1 MMSRKIN
8 VSVDRRGQV
17 KTDFVGFPGEDCFDE
32 ADSLLR
38 ALRHFG
44 VQVVSADTLRK
55 SAAQIEAER
64 AGVAETER
72 ERRPVKSSGD

>member
-1 MMSRKIN
+1 MSRKIN

-32 ADSLLR
+32 ADNLLR

-44 VQVVSADTLRK
+44 VQVVSADTVRK
-55 SAAQIEAER
+55 SASQTEAER
-64 AGVAETER
+64 AGLADI
-72 ERRPVKSSGD
+72 ERRRNPVKSSGD